1 VSDIDVID
9 MLRGKLINEAL
20 VNSTPGVSRAAVL
33 VPFMRDPGPTLVFTR
48 RSDDLT
54 HHRGEISF
62 PGGRA
67 DDDEHAMQAA
77 LREANEELG
86 IVPDHVEI
94 LGRLPAVL
102 TVVSGYEIEPWVGV
116 IPRTEFKP
124 NPREVA
130 EVLEVPVD
138 VLLEPGTRRLQKFI
152 RDGHMYTN
160 PAFDVGPNII
170 WGATA
175 RILSLLIAI
184 IEGEA

>member
-1 VSDIDVID
+1 MSHPDPIDA
-9 MLRGKLINEAL
+9 LRGRLLTEPITNA
-20 VNSTPGVSRAAVL
+20 TPGVSRAAVL
-33 VPFMRDPGPTLVFTR
+33 VPLMRDPEPMLVFTR

-54 HHRGEISF
+54 HHKGEISF

-67 DDDEHAMQAA
+67 DDGEHAMQAA

-86 IVPDHVEI
+86 IVPDHVEM

-130 EVLEVPVD
+130 EVLEVPVAA
-138 VLLEPGTRRLQKFI
+138 LLEPGSRRTQKFI
-152 RDGHMYTN
+152 REGHMYTN
-160 PAFDVGPNII
+160 PAFDVGSNVI

-184 IEGEA
+184 IEE